1 MRLCP
6 ASRASCPRPKC
17 PRNHPGP
24 RSTRGKVLILFLP
37 LMGSVLPRSSVAQT
51 PPLGSPKSG
60 PTAKLANFRDAK
72 IRRKAH
78 DESKGGSRA
87 RARSRSKAR
96 SRAGN
101 PVPVP
106 CRIIVY
112 QWGFCSLATSVAKK
126 PADTVNGLSRH
137 ILDRQRAACL
147 RYSTIP
153 LTAPVFFAIFQPTQ
167 TLIPL
172 VYDAPARRACF
183 ARHSGF
189 VATAR
194 QFKGFCSA
202 PLNPWFRFGKIFKY
216 NILFWPIGYGSIFV
230 FIFILCKYLLTLY
243 RIFKIIYPW

>member
-24 RSTRGKVLILFLP
+24 RSKRGKVLILFLP

-106 CRIIVY
+106 CRLIVY
-112 QWGFCSLATSVAKK
+112 QWGFAHWLRVWQKIRLIRSMGFRGISSTGKEPPVCGI
-126 PADTVNGLSRH
+126 PRSR
-137 ILDRQRAACL
+137 
-147 RYSTIP
+147 
-153 LTAPVFFAIFQPTQ
+153 
-167 TLIPL
+167 
-172 VYDAPARRACF
+172 
-183 ARHSGF
+183 
-189 VATAR
+189 
-194 QFKGFCSA
+194 
-202 PLNPWFRFGKIFKY
+202 
-216 NILFWPIGYGSIFV
+216 
-230 FIFILCKYLLTLY
+230 
-243 RIFKIIYPW
+243 